1 MANTVIQLKYSTQ
14 TATPSSLNVAEP
26 AYSYTSNIAYIGS
39 PAGTGSIAIGG
50 KFYIDQ
56 QGLIYNHANAA
67 FLAANNASDIWV
79 RNQANGAF
87 IAANSAGT
95 YANAAFDLAN
105 TFASVNVTQNNNI
118 TAAFTK
124 ANGAFDK
131 ANSAY
136 TNAGTAQT
144 TADNAATAASNAQ
157 TAADNA
163 QNSATAAYAQ
173 ANTAT
178 NTATA
183 AYTRANNSIN
193 ANTGG
198 IITADL
204 VITGNLTVQG
214 NTTRVDTI
222 TVATQDSLIRLANNN
237 TVADTV
243 DIGFYGAYNSGGVKY
258 TGLVRQAGA
267 DYFLFKNLTSDPTS
281 NVLAAGSL
289 TLANT
294 GTLTANLNTSVIT
307 NQAGTDLKI
316 GPAGKETTIVSSTGV
331 ILPYG
336 AFVGGNYSGNRID
349 VSSVGFGTQIK
360 GLYEG
365 VDISV
370 STDGSGANVSQFKP
384 DGTVTLFGPVT
395 AAGVNLNSLVNTAY
409 AQANTAV
416 ATNLT
421 QNTSIAAA
429 FTAANSAADS
439 AAAAFAAANTSTGVN
454 LTQNTSIAAVFSLA
468 NGTALIANTD
478 YTNISI
484 GSADY
489 GSASSVAAFKVAAN
503 GRIISANTT
512 TIAIDASAISTGTLS
527 VGRGGT
533 GATSF
538 TTNGV
543 LLGAGGSALTTAS
556 SSTEGHVLTINNSGV
571 PTFSH
576 LQGGTF

>member
-1 MANTVIQLKYSTQ
+1 MANTVIQLKYST
-14 TATPSSLNVAEP
+14 ATDIPSSLNVAEP
-26 AYSYTSNIAYIGS
+26 AYSYTSNTLFIGS

-144 TADNAATAASNAQ
+144 TADNA
-157 TAADNA
+157 

-183 AYTRANNSIN
+183 GYAQANTATNTATAAYSRANNSIN

-198 IITADL
+198 TITADL

-214 NTTRVDTI
+214 NTTYIDTRTI
-222 TVATQDSLIRLANNN
+222 TAGDSLIHLANNN
-237 TVADTV
+237 TIADTV
-243 DIGFYGAYNSGGVKY
+243 DIGFYGSYNSGGVKY

-267 DYFLFKNLTSDPTS
+267 DYFLFKGLTSDPTS

-289 TLANT
+289 TAANT
-294 GTLTANLNTSVIT
+294 GTLTANLNAYAVTIGGQDIQTYATNAYNTANTASNSATSAFL
-307 NQAGTDLKI
+307 QAN
-316 GPAGKETTIVSSTGV
+316 A
-331 ILPYG
+331 
-336 AFVGGNYSGNRID
+336 AF
-349 VSSVGFGTQIK
+349 SV
-360 GLYEG
+360 
-365 VDISV
+365 
-370 STDGSGANVSQFKP
+370 ANVNT
-384 DGTVTLFGPVT
+384 GINVTQNNSIT
-395 AAGVNLNSLVNTAY
+395 AAF
-409 AQANTAV
+409 AQAN
-416 ATNLT
+416 
-421 QNTSIAAA
+421 AAY
-429 FTAANSAADS
+429 DS
-439 AAAAFAAANTSTGVN
+439 ANVSTGVN
-454 LTQNTSIAAVFSLA
+454 LTQNNTITAAFVAANAALANDVTQNNSIAAVFSLA

-489 GSASSVAAFKVAAN
+489 GSGSSVAAFKVAAN

-512 TIAIDASAISTGTLS
+512 TIALDASAISTGTLS

-543 LLGAGGSALTTAS
+543 LLGAGGSALSTAS

-576 LQGGTF
+576 LSGGTF

>member
-1 MANTVIQLKYSTQ
+1 MANTVIQLKYSTA
-14 TATPSSLNVAEP
+14 TAAPASLNVAEP

-56 QGLIYNHANAA
+56 QGQIWNSANSSFIQANAA
-67 FLAANNASDIWV
+67 FASANA
-79 RNQANGAF
+79 QAGVNLTQNTSITAAF
-87 IAANSAGT
+87 IAANSAGA
-95 YANAAFDLAN
+95 YANAAFAAAN
-105 TFASVNVTQNNNI
+105 TAAAGSVDQSARNTANAAFSTANNAASAASTAQGTADGAA
-118 TAAFTK
+118 TAAS
-124 ANGAFDK
+124 N
-131 ANSAY
+131 
-136 TNAGTAQT
+136 AQT
-144 TADNAATAASNAQ
+144 TADNAATAA
-157 TAADNA
+157 TNA
-163 QNSATAAYAQ
+163 QNS
-173 ANTAT
+173 
-178 NTATA
+178 ATA

-237 TVADTV
+237 TAGDTV
-243 DIGFYGAYNSGGVKY
+243 DIGFYGTYNSSGQKY

-267 DYFLFKNLTSDPTS
+267 DYFLFKGLTSDPTS

-289 TLANT
+289 TVANT
-294 GTLTANLNTSVIT
+294 GTLTASLITSSIKNFT
-307 NQAGTDLKI
+307 GTDLSI
-316 GPAGKETTIVSSTGV
+316 GPTGKETTIVSATGV
-331 ILPYG
+331 IKPYG
-336 AFVGGNYSGNRID
+336 AIIGGNYSGNQID
-349 VSSVGFGTQIK
+349 VNSVGFGTQIK

-365 VDISV
+365 VAISV
-370 STDGSGANVSQFKP
+370 STDGSGSNVSSFNT

-395 AAGVNLNSLVNTAY
+395 AAGVNLNSL
-409 AQANTAV
+409 ANSAFAAANSAI

-429 FTAANSAADS
+429 FTAANSAVDS
-439 AAAAFAAANTSTGVN
+439 AAAAFAAANTSTAVN
-454 LTQNTSIAAVFSLA
+454 LTQNNSIAAVFSLA

-478 YTNISI
+478 YTTISI

-489 GSASSVAAFKVAAN
+489 GSSSAVAAFKVAAN
-503 GRIISANTT
+503 GRILSANTT
-512 TIAIDASAISTGTLS
+512 TIAIDASAITSGTLS

-576 LQGGTF
+576 LSGGTF